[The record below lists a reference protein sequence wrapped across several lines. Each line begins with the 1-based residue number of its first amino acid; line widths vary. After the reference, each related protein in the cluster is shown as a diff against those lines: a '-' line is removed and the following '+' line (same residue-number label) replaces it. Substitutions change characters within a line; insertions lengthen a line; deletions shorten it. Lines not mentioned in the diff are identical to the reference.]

1 MSLRVVS
8 FFGIFFL
15 IGLGWLASKNR
26 KAINWH
32 TVFWG
37 LGIQFVFALLV
48 LKTDFG
54 REVFDVASDGM
65 RTLISFADRGAEFV
79 FGPLY
84 RGIPGNF
91 DNPDANII
99 HVFNPKTGTHE
110 PMGFVIFLNALMP
123 IIFFASLM
131 SVLYHLGVMNLI
143 ISVMAKGMHKLMRTS
158 GSESLSASA
167 NIFVG
172 QTEAPLVVKP
182 FLESM
187 TKSEL
192 HAIMAGGFATVAG
205 GVLAVYVAFGIDPG
219 HLLAASVMSAPAA
232 LVAAKLFYPETEQ
245 SVTAGEVKIE
255 LKSES
260 VNVIDAACQGASDG
274 MKLLL
279 NVAAMLIAFLALIAM
294 VNYGI
299 GGIDEWIRGPVMGYD
314 WPGFGSSV
322 GHWVQGCAPDLATCS
337 EPIKDIPA
345 LDAVIQ
351 IREGLSLEYIFGK
364 LFYPIGVGIGID
376 PSEAGTFGSLLGKRL
391 VANELLAYID
401 LTANSGLSPR
411 TYVLATYAFCGFANL
426 GSIAIQIGGIG
437 AIAESRKKD
446 LARLG
451 MRAMFAGTLASLF
464 TATMVGVLLTDEEM
478 AFQHYRHRSVQVI
491 DHHFQ
496 KKLDYLAHFID
507 GYPEADKSDR
517 ALVQSEIEEL
527 KKAASKEVASIA
539 TELAMG
545 EGILTAGKTELLEM
559 RLREI
564 GTPEALSLLK
574 GWKEKPIPVPD
585 KAPEQ
590 EEQRTP
596 DDPTGKDPTLP

>member
-48 LKTDFG
+48 LKTNVG

-84 RGIPGNF
+84 RGVPGNF
-91 DNPDANII
+91 ADPEASITY
-99 HVFNPKTGTHE
+99 VFNPKTGAPE

-131 SVLYHLGVMNLI
+131 SVLYHLGVMKAI

-245 SVTAGEVKIE
+245 SVTAGEVNVD

-279 NVAAMLIAFLALIAM
+279 NVAAMLIAFLALIAL
-294 VNYGI
+294 VNHGI
-299 GGIDEWIRGPVMGYD
+299 GAIDEWIRGPVIDPETG
-314 WPGFGSSV
+314 
-322 GHWVQGCAPDLATCS
+322 Q
-337 EPIKDIPA
+337 
-345 LDAVIQ
+345 Q
-351 IREGLSLEYIFGK
+351 IRELLSLEYLFGK
-364 LFYPIGVGIGID
+364 VFYPIGIGIGID

-401 LTANSGLSPR
+401 LTSNSGLSPR

-437 AIAESRKKD
+437 AVAESRKKD

-478 AFQHYRHRSVQVI
+478 AFQHYRHRAAQVT
-491 DHHFQ
+491 DLHYQQ
-496 KKLDYLAHFID
+496 KVDYLSRFID
-507 GYPEADKSDR
+507 GYPEANEEDR
-517 ALVQSEIEEL
+517 ALVQSEVVAL
-527 KKAASKEVASIA
+527 KKSASAEVSGIASELSEKGESLSSGRIELLQNKLRKIGTPDALALLATSQKKPEPPPVSTPKKEPSKEV
-539 TELAMG
+539 
-545 EGILTAGKTELLEM
+545 
-559 RLREI
+559 
-564 GTPEALSLLK
+564 
-574 GWKEKPIPVPD
+574 VPS
-585 KAPEQ
+585 AEPS
-590 EEQRTP
+590 
-596 DDPTGKDPTLP
+596 PTLP

>member
-48 LKTDFG
+48 LKTDAG

-91 DNPDANII
+91 DNPDASII
-99 HVFNPKTGTHE
+99 HVFNPKTGVHE

-131 SVLYHLGVMNLI
+131 SVLYHLGVMKFI
-143 ISVMAKGMHKLMRTS
+143 ISFMAKGMHKLMQTS

-245 SVTAGEVKIE
+245 SVTAGEVKVE

-279 NVAAMLIAFLALIAM
+279 NVAAMLIAFLALIAL
-294 VNYGI
+294 VNHGI
-299 GGIDEWIRGPVMGYD
+299 GAIDEWVRGPAFDPETGK
-314 WPGFGSSV
+314 
-322 GHWVQGCAPDLATCS
+322 QL
-337 EPIKDIPA
+337 
-345 LDAVIQ
+345 
-351 IREGLSLEYIFGK
+351 REALSLEFIFGK
-364 LFYPIGVGIGID
+364 LFYPIGIGIGID
-376 PSEAGTFGSLLGKRL
+376 SSEAGAFGSLLGKRL

-401 LTANSGLSPR
+401 LMNNTSLSPR

-478 AFQHYRHRSVQVI
+478 AFQHYRHRAVQVT
-491 DHHFQ
+491 DHHYQ
-496 KKLDYLAHFID
+496 KKIDYLAHFID
-507 GYPEADKSDR
+507 GYPEADESDR
-517 ALVQSEIEEL
+517 SLVQSEVNGL
-527 KKAASKEVASIA
+527 KKSALVEVSAIA
-539 TELAMG
+539 NELSTKR
-545 EGILTAGKTELLEM
+545 ESLSSGKIELLQN
-559 RLREI
+559 RLRQM
-564 GTPEALSLLK
+564 GTPAALKLLEDSKKKPEPAPAKRLEPEKKQAPNPPVEA
-574 GWKEKPIPVPD
+574 P
-585 KAPEQ
+585 
-590 EEQRTP
+590 
-596 DDPTGKDPTLP
+596 PTLP